1 MPNQFLGIIVPLS
14 VANSRGTKNG
24 EPAEGPQARGN
35 FVARW
40 LDPSVVLVKLT
51 LVTPVQGSLMPCENA
66 RSGGAFM
73 LQELQRGFFLHRP
86 FAKAAHELYAA
97 EGFAVS

>member
-1 MPNQFLGIIVPLS
+1 M
-14 VANSRGTKNG
+14 
-24 EPAEGPQARGN
+24 
-35 FVARW
+35 
-40 LDPSVVLVKLT
+40 VKLT